1 MAFKMKRPMFAGTAA
16 HKAALKSTRA
26 RHLAEGTDPD
36 HGKGHDVDGRD
47 IVDSGKGGKGK
58 DKTTLFVNERK
69 DGEKRKGDDEV
80 RRMVEEGTKLKDNKA
95 PDMTGPDRKN
105 DGTTRTAPK
114 SDYDKAKEKD
124 KDIDKYI
131 RIRDDENASEEER
144 ADAQDKINEAY
155 GKGPTDRGDK
165 VRKKKEEEK
174 KADSSKPTEKADTS
188 KDTKTDKIAKGEK
201 PEGTE
206 KASGRMKP
214 GDPGYMKLP
223 ESEKLKIQRAAKA
236 RHQKALDAWRKGG
249 KEGKRPKRKDYY

>member
-16 HKAALKSTRA
+16 HKAALKSLRSV
-26 RHLAEGTDPD
+26 HLAEGTDPD
-36 HGKGHDVDGRD
+36 HGKGHDIDGRD

-58 DKTTLFVNERK
+58 DKTTLFVDKRK

-95 PDMTGPDRKN
+95 PDMTGPDTKK
-105 DGTTRTAPK
+105 DDKPK
-114 SDYDKAKEKD
+114 SDYEKAKEKD
-124 KDIDKYI
+124 SNLDKYI
-131 RIRDDENASEEER
+131 RIRNDKNSSPEEK

-155 GKGPTDRGDK
+155 GRGPTDRGDK

-188 KDTKTDKIAKGEK
+188 KDTKTDKIAKGDK

-223 ESEKLKIQRAAKA
+223 ESEKLKIQRAAKQ